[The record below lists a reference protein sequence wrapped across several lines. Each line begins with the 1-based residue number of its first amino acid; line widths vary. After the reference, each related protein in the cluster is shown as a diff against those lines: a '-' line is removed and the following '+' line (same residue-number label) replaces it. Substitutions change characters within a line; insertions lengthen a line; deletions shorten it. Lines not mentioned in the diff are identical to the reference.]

1 MKVAT
6 VNIRNTPDLSR
17 AKVRKCARSIR
28 TNGVAIA
35 GLQEIVEDQDVA
47 DVLAGLGIH
56 YDMINQSTHE
66 PIIFDTK
73 VLRLADSMEC
83 PPGFQNRGVL
93 RFHPGYKNIPTPF
106 HNGTWGIFKHV
117 QAPEIPPFVFFN
129 GHFINKAWNGR
140 ERNPEKLAERKD
152 LWWEGYDTSQW
163 AINNFRKAGLTVVRC
178 GDYNRSLKAMP
189 LFNPHEVP
197 VAVHRIDGIYISKGR
212 GRKVAD
218 FTVGTHE
225 IVNNPSDHDMVIGSV
240 TFK

>member
-1 MKVAT
+1 
-6 VNIRNTPDLSR
+6 
-17 AKVRKCARSIR
+17 
-28 TNGVAIA
+28 
-35 GLQEIVEDQDVA
+35 
-47 DVLAGLGIH
+47 
-56 YDMINQSTHE
+56 
-66 PIIFDTK
+66 
-73 VLRLADSMEC
+73 
-83 PPGFQNRGVL
+83 
-93 RFHPGYKNIPTPF
+93 
-106 HNGTWGIFKHV
+106 
-117 QAPEIPPFVFFN
+117 VFFN

-225 IVNNPSDHDMVIGSV
+225 TVNNPSDHDMVIGSV